1 MFTSMI
7 EFFFGKR
14 KAANTQAVD
23 TVIKIS
29 TPTAT
34 TRVEKVEDDISNI
47 ANNAP
52 DKHKA
57 NVGETPA
64 TPKTAKPKVSKPRAK
79 KQGS

>member
-14 KAANTQAVD
+14 KAATQAVD

-64 TPKTAKPKVSKPRAK
+64 TPKAAKPKVSKPRAK